1 MAQENIRSIAL
12 VYNLRRADGMADQ
25 HTDNSRD
32 AERRTLPDS
41 PTLAGVPVRDDDIET
56 AKGLHSIAKL
66 FRGLA
71 AVLVLLI
78 AIQIFNGVTSTV
90 VISVGVLAAEVIRLA
105 IFAGLLWGAGDLA
118 DLIVK
123 SHYDLRASRILLGR
137 LTHLVG
143 QQPALG
149 EPRPG
154 DGPRRGRGDATH

>member
-1 MAQENIRSIAL
+1 
-12 VYNLRRADGMADQ
+12 MADKG
-25 HTDNSRD
+25 TDQTRD
-32 AERRTLPDS
+32 AERRLLPDA

-56 AKGLHSIAKL
+56 ARGLHSIAKL

-71 AVLVLLI
+71 AVLGLLI
-78 AIQIFNGVTSTV
+78 AVQIFNGMTSTV
-90 VISVGVLAAEVIRLA
+90 VISVGVLAAEVIRLV

-118 DLIVK
+118 DLFVK

-137 LTHLVG
+137 LTRLVG

-154 DGPRRGRGDATH
+154 DDPRRGRGDATH